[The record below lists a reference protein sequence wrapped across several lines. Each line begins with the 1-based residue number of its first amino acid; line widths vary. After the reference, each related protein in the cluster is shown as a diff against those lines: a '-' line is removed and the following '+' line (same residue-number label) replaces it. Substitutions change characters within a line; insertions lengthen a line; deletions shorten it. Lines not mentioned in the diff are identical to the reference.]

1 MKWYTKL
8 LIALLC
14 ILLSPFIVVSIIFLA
29 VTYPFRL
36 AGQIKEYKKSRYYN
50 DFSEKYK
57 SAINSLP
64 EYLFYNAMCDK
75 FKELNITY
83 THRKGCPDYFEYC
96 GTLYFFNE
104 FQSMKVVDGTLKGIY
119 RKYREE
125 SLCNIEQQAEIL
137 KLSLPDD
144 LKNLPVKL
152 IVERT
157 IIEDDFIS
165 EEQVPDCLF
174 VVNSYEN
181 ALEQTN
187 RKILSTVPRNAKQ
200 LYDMLMLTDNLGG
213 KFTLINDEMIHWES
227 KGLFVEIDEDCI
239 SINTNSSRTK
249 NLTHWHPEREVYND
263 VCAITTK
270 GNCLVIKKSFE
281 ATSILYIGLSK
292 DCTYKPKKTPFYT
305 IYRFDTD

>member
-1 MKWYTKL
+1 MKWYTQL
-8 LIALLC
+8 LIALIC
-14 ILLSPFIVVSIIFLA
+14 IVLSPLIVLAAIFLA
-29 VTYPFRL
+29 VIYPFML
-36 AGQIKEYKKSRYYN
+36 IGQRRDYKKSRYYK
-50 DFSEKYK
+50 DFSAKYK
-57 SAINSLP
+57 SGINLRP

-83 THRKGCPDYFEYC
+83 THRKGRADYFKYC
-96 GTLYFFNE
+96 DTLYFFNE

-125 SLCNIEQQAEIL
+125 SLCDIQQHIETL
-137 KLSLPDD
+137 KLTLPDH
-144 LKNLPVKL
+144 LKDLPVRL

-157 IIEDDFIS
+157 LIEDDFIT
-165 EEQVPDCLF
+165 EDQVPDCLF
-174 VVNSYEN
+174 VVNRYEN
-181 ALEQTN
+181 ALEQPN
-187 RKILSTVPRNAKQ
+187 RKILSTIPQNAKQ
-200 LYDMLMLTDNLGG
+200 LYDMLMRTDNLGG
-213 KFTLINDEMIHWES
+213 KFTLVNDEVIHWES
-227 KGLFVEIDEDCI
+227 KDLFIEIDEDCI
-239 SINTNSSRTK
+239 SINTNSTPTK

-281 ATSILYIGLSK
+281 ATSVLYIGLSK